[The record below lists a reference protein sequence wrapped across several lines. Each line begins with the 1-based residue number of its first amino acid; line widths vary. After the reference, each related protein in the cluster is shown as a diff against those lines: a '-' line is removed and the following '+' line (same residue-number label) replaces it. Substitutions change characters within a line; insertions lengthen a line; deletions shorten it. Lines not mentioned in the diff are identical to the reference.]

1 VVIERQA
8 SLGFPPMRRVL
19 LLSAVIA
26 VMPLVAACSTSG
38 GEQPPACDTPTETTT
53 VDMQEV
59 AFAPA
64 CVSATASDTLS
75 LVNHDSTAHTFTVE
89 GTSVNVN
96 IEGGQ
101 TAQAPLTG
109 IAPGTYAVTCQ
120 FHPTMTE
127 VLRVT

>member
-1 VVIERQA
+1 
-8 SLGFPPMRRVL
+8 MRRVL
-19 LLSAVIA
+19 FLAAMIAVI
-26 VMPLVAACSTSG
+26 PLVTACSTSG

-53 VDMQEV
+53 VDMQDV

-64 CVSATASDTLS
+64 CVSATANDTLS

-109 IAPGTYAVTCQ
+109 VASGTYTVTCQ
-120 FHPTMTE
+120 FHPSMTE

>member
-1 VVIERQA
+1 M
-8 SLGFPPMRRVL
+8 PPMRRVL
-19 LLSAVIA
+19 LLCATIGVL
-26 VMPLVAACSTSG
+26 PLAAASSTSG
-38 GEQPPACDTPTETTT
+38 GEQPAACDTPTETTT
-53 VDMQEV
+53 VDMQGL
-59 AFAPA
+59 AFAPG
-64 CVSATASDTLS
+64 CVSATAYDTLS

-109 IAPGTYAVTCQ
+109 IAPGTYTVTCQ
-120 FHPTMTE
+120 FHPSMTE

>member
-1 VVIERQA
+1 
-8 SLGFPPMRRVL
+8 MRRVL
-19 LLSAVIA
+19 LLS
-26 VMPLVAACSTSG
+26 VMIVALPLAAACSTSG
-38 GEQPPACDTPTETTT
+38 GEQPAACDTPTETTT
-53 VDMQEV
+53 VDMQGM

-64 CVSATASDTLS
+64 CVSATANDTLS
-75 LVNHDSTAHTFTVE
+75 LVNHDSTAHTFTVK
-89 GTSVNVN
+89 GTSINVN

-101 TAQAPLTG
+101 TAQAPLIG